1 MLLLCN
7 QNKKT
12 VVFLFSFEAISSFLR
27 SKEIMKPSKKRGEK
41 RASVGEEEAVRHKN
55 KVKFL

>member
-27 SKEIMKPSKKRGEK
+27 SNEIMKPRKKREGIKELQC
-41 RASVGEEEAVRHKN
+41 VRESQNDIKIR
-55 KVKFL
+55 